1 MFHDGEIICFLG
13 DSITANGLWLAE
25 FYQTVRKTNRI
36 KCYNCG
42 ISGGTA
48 ENSLIYLYSRC
59 LNFNPDTVVLMLGI
73 NDIKRTLYSDNCLN
87 DKSYDGER
95 AEALEKHKAA
105 YEELVTRITDFGA
118 RVILCTPVPYDEWS
132 SSEAELFRCQ
142 SAMDGL
148 AEFVR
153 GLADKYGCALVDL
166 SRELKPMLKE
176 RQIISADRVHPTPDG
191 YHCIAQIFLASL
203 GQIEKPDLDTP
214 FVMEEWNKKR
224 HAAEMEIHKVNFVK
238 YCALLRPKFIE
249 GKSHSELLDIARE
262 RYEGFEDKSTFI
274 SCAYLD
280 YINKIEK
287 YEEYMQEIVKLTI
300 F

>member
-1 MFHDGEIICFLG
+1 MFKDGEIICFLG
-13 DSITANGLWLAE
+13 DSITANDLWLSE
-25 FYQTVRKTNRI
+25 FYQTVRKTRRI

-42 ISGGTA
+42 ISGGSA
-48 ENSLIYLYSRC
+48 EGSLLYLYSRC

-132 SSEAELFRCQ
+132 NSKEELFRCQ

-153 GLADKYGCALVDL
+153 GLADKYGCTLVDL
-166 SRELKPMLKE
+166 CGELKPMIKE
-176 RQIISADRVHPTPDG
+176 RQVISADRVHPTPWG

-203 GQIEKPDLDTP
+203 GQIESPDFDTP
-214 FVMEEWNKKR
+214 FVMEEWNQKR
-224 HAAEMEIHKVNFVK
+224 HDALMEIHGVNFIK
-238 YCALLRPKFIE
+238 YCALLRPKFVE
-249 GKSHSELLDIARE
+249 GKSQSELLEMARE
-262 RYEGFEDKSTFI
+262 RYDSFEDKSTFI
-274 SCAYLD
+274 PKSYLD
-280 YINKIEK
+280 YINKIDK
-287 YEEYMQEIVKLTI
+287 YEEYMAQIVKLTI